1 MKTLNTATIRKIK
14 SKFIRHLGI
23 RMPLLSP
30 LIVCLMMFVA
40 CSEEDEPTI
49 TITASDLIVTIAENP
64 EPGQS
69 LGTIQATAS
78 SGSLTFEISSQSLV
92 GAFAID
98 PSSGAVTVG
107 NADLFDFESTTELT
121 ASVIVAS
128 GNTTEQVAVNVTLTD
143 VSDPMITASNFE
155 VTIDENPTV
164 GLVLGSIQA
173 STDQGTLAFRLGSEG
188 TPSAFNIDAASGEL
202 TVADATLFDFEV
214 ATSISTTAFLSVGD
228 IEQFVTV
235 VVNLS
240 NVNEITAPADI
251 DISVNENPTVGQE
264 LATIEASADLD
275 AVTFELTSVSIA
287 DAIQIGTSG
296 VISVKTPAIFDFET
310 NTSVTAAVTVSSEGA
325 TSKEVAISIVVNDV
339 SELSLLEEALVYLP
353 LDKGDL
359 NNSQKGDQFNGIE
372 RGAEG
377 GLSVYTDRNGNGSGA
392 VITSN
397 GGGFSIPDWHQ
408 NSAGTGHN
416 GTFTIAL
423 WVRIEEATSNRRTR
437 PIWELNCGAA
447 PAIGLFMVNEINQN
461 AGRLFIR
468 QGSASGGVLA
478 SYNNNPLL
486 GLNSERSPWVFVA
499 VSYEEG
505 VAMTYKIIS
514 PDDSSLNFTQTITGD
529 ELLYTAGAA
538 TENQGILTFGQ
549 RTCSSTLTIPM
560 ALDDILIYDRALSAT
575 EIDQLY
581 ELLEE

>member
-14 SKFIRHLGI
+14 SKFIHHSGI
-23 RMPLLSP
+23 RIALLSP
-30 LIVCLMMFVA
+30 LIACLMMFVA
-40 CSEEDEPTI
+40 CSEEDDPTI
-49 TITASDLIVTIAENP
+49 TITASDLNVTIAENP
-64 EPGQS
+64 ELGQS

-92 GAFAID
+92 GAFAIN
-98 PSSGAVTVG
+98 PSSGEVSVG

-121 ASVIVAS
+121 ASVTVAS

-143 VSDPMITASNFE
+143 VNDPMITTSNFE
-155 VTIDENPTV
+155 TTIDENPTA
-164 GLVLGSIQA
+164 GLSLGSIQA
-173 STDQGTLAFRLGSEG
+173 TTDQGTLAFRLGTEG
-188 TPSAFNIDAASGEL
+188 TPAAFNIDATSGEL
-202 TVADATLFDFEV
+202 TVADASLFDFETV
-214 ATSISTTAFLSVGD
+214 TSLNTTAFLSVGD

-235 VVNLS
+235 VVNLN
-240 NVNEITAPADI
+240 NVNEITAPANI
-251 DISVNENPTVGQE
+251 DIAVDENPTEGQE

-275 AVTFELTSVSIA
+275 AVTFELSTVSIA
-287 DAIQIGTSG
+287 DAIQIDGVSG
-296 VISVKTPAIFDFET
+296 AISVKTPAVFDFET
-310 NTSVTAAVTVSSEGA
+310 NTSITASVTVSSEGA
-325 TSKEVAISIVVNDV
+325 TSKEVAVSITINDV
-339 SELSLLEEALVYLP
+339 SELSILEQAQVYLP
-353 LDKGDL
+353 LDNIVL
-359 NNSQKGDQFNGIE
+359 TNAQNGDQFNAEE
-372 RGAEG
+372 RGE
-377 GLSVYTDRNGNGSGA
+377 GLSRYTDRNGDINGA
-392 VITSN
+392 VITGSR
-397 GGGFSIPDWHQ
+397 GGFSIPDWHQ
-408 NSAGTGHN
+408 NTEGTGHN

-423 WVRIEEATSNRRTR
+423 WVRIEEATGNRRTR

-461 AGRLFIR
+461 AGRLFVR
-468 QGSASGGVLA
+468 QGSASGSATA

-486 GLNSERSPWVFVA
+486 GLNSERSPWIFVA

-514 PDDSSLNFTQTITGD
+514 PDDASLNFTQTYTGD